1 MQHMLKK
8 RRKWFFV
15 HSDFGAS
22 CVNLWYYTEKRCWT
36 FIFLP
41 LGENHISD
49 KSIILPA
56 CHMVIWNS
64 ASTTWTYTINQKP
77 VRKKRCLIPMWAFR
91 ALGEVVEVHPELKRM
106 MNAVFLSLLG
116 DIIMMRHINLYYH
129 STSKSRT
136 SKGNRNITLSEHIY
150 LHSPAYSFSAARNL
164 FPHWSRV
171 CDYLPFVGPCEYD

>member
-64 ASTTWTYTINQKP
+64 ASTTWTYTINQKL
-77 VRKKRCLIPMWAFR
+77 VRKKKVSYSNVGFQGFGGSCGSTSWVKENDECCVP
-91 ALGEVVEVHPELKRM
+91 
-106 MNAVFLSLLG
+106 VFAGGHNNDETHQSLLPLHQQVQNIQG
-116 DIIMMRHINLYYH
+116 QQKYY
-129 STSKSRT
+129 
-136 SKGNRNITLSEHIY
+136 TLRAHLSS
-150 LHSPAYSFSAARNL
+150 LTCL
-164 FPHWSRV
+164 
-171 CDYLPFVGPCEYD
+171 